1 MKINEKNNELN
12 SSKDEN
18 ISLKKNKQ
26 RIKKNNKTPNLH
38 FYCRILLFLLFFI
51 LFILVY
57 LIVLIINLKK
67 EIQLYKDILN
77 SKVNNKVDIKQLE
90 INNPNNITQEY
101 IINNPKNIT
110 QIYISNSS
118 TDITDLLLTKINETY
133 QKNGFVNI
141 NEIESTIPEG
151 RPWIKGQNKSREIN
165 VGFAF
170 DPGYILRAM
179 LTISSV
185 IDAQKLETKLR
196 LHFGVVEGF
205 SSENMLKVYKLR
217 DKIRND
223 VEFNFYNAKRV
234 ETELKGVNT
243 KGSGVCAKLLLPELV
258 PNDVERLIIF
268 DTGDTMVLRD
278 LSEMYNWNMENK
290 TYCGVLDPSL
300 HTYGEISKKHLE
312 VYINVGDYLIDIK
325 RVKNEKMYEKFVM
338 NNKAYS
344 STVGDQNLLND
355 VADGKIGYIP
365 MKFGL
370 IAPFKNDEA
379 SDDPS
384 SQTDYWFI
392 ETAKFKEKY
401 PFLPKNINE
410 MEHLAYNPVVI
421 HQFNGKWMEGSGL
434 TIYRRIAQY
443 YIKLAGIWEE
453 MCQKHPGYCIK

>member
-1 MKINEKNNELN
+1 M
-12 SSKDEN
+12 
-18 ISLKKNKQ
+18 
-26 RIKKNNKTPNLH
+26 
-38 FYCRILLFLLFFI
+38 FFTFWI
-51 LFILVY
+51 
-57 LIVLIINLKK
+57 LIILIFVIIRLKK
-67 EIQLYKDILN
+67 EIKSYKDTSYNKINNNNEIILDNPNTTIQSYIKN
-77 SKVNNKVDIKQLE
+77 SKSS
-90 INNPNNITQEY
+90 NILQSY
-101 IINNPKNIT
+101 IINSKFNN
-110 QIYISNSS
+110 
-118 TDITDLLLTKINETY
+118 TDLLLTKINEAY
-133 QKNGFVNI
+133 NKDGFVNI

-151 RPWIKGQNKSREIN
+151 RQWIKGQNKLKEIN

-185 IDAQKLETKLR
+185 IDAQKPETKLR
-196 LHFGVVEGF
+196 LHFAVVEGF
-205 SSENMLKVYKLR
+205 SAENMLKVYKLR
-217 DKIRND
+217 EKIRDD

-234 ETELKGVNT
+234 ENELKDVNT
-243 KGSGVCAKLLLPELV
+243 KGSGVCAKLLLPELL
-258 PNDVERLIIF
+258 PDDVERLIIF

-290 TYCGVLDPSL
+290 IYCGVLDPSL
-300 HTYGEISKKHLE
+300 HTFGKISKTNLE
-312 VYINVGDYLIDIK
+312 VYINVGDYLID
-325 RVKNEKMYEKFVM
+325 VKKVKSEKMYEKFVM

-355 VADGKIGYIP
+355 VAIGKIGYLP

-379 SDDPS
+379 SDDLS

-392 ETAKFKEKY
+392 ESAKFKEKY
-401 PFLPKNINE
+401 PFLPQNINE

-453 MCQKHPGYCIK
+453 MCLKHPGYCTK